1 MAVALSGAAAPVTG
15 VRLAPELGGSVGR
28 LRACAARGVA
38 SEPRV
43 PVPRTAPAAPRPGPV
58 FLPREQVWGYVGG
71 LARRFQDLCWERGL
85 CRRRSSA
92 ACSKTKAPDECHGV
106 SVEKCSRL

>member
-28 LRACAARGVA
+28 LHARAARGVA

-43 PVPRTAPAAPRPGPV
+43 PVPWTAPVAPGPGPV
-58 FLPREQVWGYVGG
+58 FLPREQVWGYVSG
-71 LARRFQDLCWERGL
+71 LARRFRAFAGNVDFVAGGAQQHV
-85 CRRRSSA
+85 RRPKR
-92 ACSKTKAPDECHGV
+92 PM
-106 SVEKCSRL
+106 SVTE